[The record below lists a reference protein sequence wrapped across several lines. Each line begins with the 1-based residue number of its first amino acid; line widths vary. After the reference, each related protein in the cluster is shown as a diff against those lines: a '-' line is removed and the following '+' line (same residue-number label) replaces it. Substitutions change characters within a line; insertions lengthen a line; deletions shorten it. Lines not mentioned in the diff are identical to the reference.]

1 MQKLLYIILCIGLLG
16 LWSCNQDEAYDVF
29 NPTTTSGTLPE
40 DVVQGTYAGTFT
52 RVSSSETASAAG
64 VLSLVPADTAY
75 CVNVHFYSE
84 EFNLDHEV
92 RLNMISRANDT
103 YAFEV
108 NDITNS
114 LAAKI
119 FGTIDA
125 NRNIECEFTY
135 KQRVGRRTTL
145 FNYTF
150 QGSKQ

>member
-1 MQKLLYIILCIGLLG
+1 MQKFLYIFMCIGLLS
-16 LWSCNQDEAYDVF
+16 LWSCDQDEDYDVF
-29 NPTTTSGTLPE
+29 DPTTSGQLPE

-52 RVSSSETASAAG
+52 RVSSSDTASSAG
-64 VLSLVPADTAY
+64 VLTLVPSDTAY

-84 EFNLDHEV
+84 EFKLDHEV
-92 RLNMISRANDT
+92 RLNMISRTNDT

-125 NRNIECEFTY
+125 NRNLACEFTY

-145 FNYTF
+145 FNYSF
-150 QGSKQ
+150 QGAKQ